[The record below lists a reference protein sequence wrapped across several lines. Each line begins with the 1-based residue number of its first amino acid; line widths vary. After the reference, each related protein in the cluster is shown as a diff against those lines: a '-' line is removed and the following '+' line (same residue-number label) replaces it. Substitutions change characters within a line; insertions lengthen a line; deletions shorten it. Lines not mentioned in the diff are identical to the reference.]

1 MSSGCV
7 KSISVLVFMRL
18 HYNRIHG
25 VMFYSYGIH
34 CSLLIN
40 HVLTHLSVLNVKI
53 ALGLVISSVAQ

>member
-18 HYNRIHG
+18 HYNHIHG
-25 VMFYSYGIH
+25 VMIYPYGIH

-40 HVLTHLSVLNVKI
+40 HVLKHLSVLNVKI
-53 ALGLVISSVAQ
+53 ALGLVISSVVQ